1 MIPETVFGLPFHVLI
16 NHGAVV
22 LVPLA
27 ALGVIAVAAVPRWRE
42 RYGVVVAAMAVIAW
56 ITTLI
61 TMLSGKAFEEN
72 LEEAGA
78 LGGPV
83 HEQVEKHEALGTQ
96 LQWLVLGL
104 AIVAVA
110 LIVLV
115 RRGQTGA
122 VITALAVVA
131 VLLAGVSIVQ
141 VVRTGHAGSDAVW
154 NPGNPGG

>member
-42 RYGVVVAAMAVIAW
+42 RYGLLVAALAVIAW

-61 TMLSGKAFEEN
+61 TVLSGKAFEED
-72 LEEAGA
+72 LDDEGM
-78 LGGPV
+78 LGGEV
-83 HEQVEKHEALGTQ
+83 HEKVEIHEALGTQ
-96 LQWLVLGL
+96 LQWWVLGL

-141 VVRTGHAGSDAVW
+141 VVRTGHAGSTAVW
-154 NPGNPGG
+154 NPGG